1 MIKLKDLLREVNIG
15 DTYVSMDGKHIELIV
30 KPFMKGKWNTG
41 DFTITQQRYGSRGVP
56 GFVNAVGTSP
66 EKLLGMY
73 GKRKK
78 LNAKHRQA
86 IRDILQDPESVDML
100 KKDGLDAKKVFKMI

>member
-1 MIKLKDLLREVNIG
+1 
-15 DTYVSMDGKHIELIV
+15 
-30 KPFMKGKWNTG
+30 
-41 DFTITQQRYGSRGVP
+41 
-56 GFVNAVGTSP
+56 
-66 EKLLGMY
+66 MY

-78 LNAKHRQA
+78 LNAKQRQA